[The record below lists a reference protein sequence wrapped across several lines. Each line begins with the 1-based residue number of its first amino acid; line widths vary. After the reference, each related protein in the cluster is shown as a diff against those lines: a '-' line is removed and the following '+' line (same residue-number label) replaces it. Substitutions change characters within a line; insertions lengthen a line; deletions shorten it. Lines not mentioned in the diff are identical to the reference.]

1 MKKQKPD
8 LSDSATAARQPR
20 LVERIIGAVILALA
34 VVVLVTATMQWFGD
48 TARIR
53 NKAEVK
59 KITTVAPLKEA
70 WTLAMPA
77 KMKDPRSVQV
87 WGYADSQDS
96 LAAQDAALSLI
107 HI

>member
-1 MKKQKPD
+1 MRKQKPD
-8 LSDSATAARQPR
+8 LSNSAAAVRQPR
-20 LVERIIGAVILALA
+20 LVERIIGAAILVLA

-77 KMKDPRSVQV
+77 KMKDPRTAQV
-87 WGYADSQDS
+87 WGYQD
-96 LAAQDAALSLI
+96 AQDLSLI